1 MQLFNPSIEYGLDLA
16 AVRQS
21 YPKLIE
27 RPFCFSAYIPAD
39 YNPEIEALSHQLT
52 FLFGGSSRSLI
63 PSRSLIQRTWG
74 QPIESEAISKINCF
88 TDRLTLE
95 KNLSAAIAHSC
106 HTAKLCRQKSVA
118 MEISRNSIM
127 WEFPLV

>member
-52 FLFGGSSRSLI
+52 FLFGGT
-63 PSRSLIQRTWG
+63 SRSLIQGTWG
-74 QPIESEAISKINCF
+74 QPIIESEAISKINCF

>member
-1 MQLFNPSIEYGLDLA
+1 MQRFHPSIKYGLDLA

-21 YPKLIE
+21 HPKLIE
-27 RPFCFSAYIPAD
+27 RPFCFSPYIPEK
-39 YNPEIEALSHQLT
+39 YNREIEALSHQLT
-52 FLFGGSSRSLI
+52 FLFGGTSRSLI
-63 PSRSLIQRTWG
+63 LGTWG

-95 KNLSAAIAHSC
+95 KNLSAAIAHSW
-106 HTAKLCRQKSVA
+106 HTAKLCGQKSVA
-118 MEISRNSIM
+118 MEISTNSIM

>member
-1 MQLFNPSIEYGLDLA
+1 MQLFNPSIKYGLDLA

-27 RPFCFSAYIPAD
+27 RPFCFRPYMPAD
-39 YNPEIEALSHQLT
+39 YNAEIEALSHQLT
-52 FLFGGSSRSLI
+52 VLFGGTR
-63 PSRSLIQRTWG
+63 RSLIQGTWG
-74 QPIESEAISKINCF
+74 KPIESEAISKINCF

-106 HTAKLCRQKSVA
+106 HTAKLCGQKSVA
-118 MEISRNSIM
+118 MEISTNSIM